1 MTNLTVQVPDRPAKE
16 LSEASQEFI
25 GEMIE
30 LGLCTRKIEQ
40 ALREYARGEMTLGAA
55 AHLAG
60 ITEGD
65 MARHAYARR
74 LEPRVSEETLA
85 EELT

>member
-1 MTNLTVQVPDRPAKE
+1 MTNLTVQVPDRLAKE

-25 GEMIE
+25 AEMIE
-30 LGLCTRKIEQ
+30 LGLRTRKIEQ
-40 ALREYARGEMTLGAA
+40 ALTEYARGELTIGAA

-65 MARHAYARR
+65 MARHAYARG
-74 LEPRVSEETLA
+74 LEPGFSEETLA
-85 EELT
+85 EELA